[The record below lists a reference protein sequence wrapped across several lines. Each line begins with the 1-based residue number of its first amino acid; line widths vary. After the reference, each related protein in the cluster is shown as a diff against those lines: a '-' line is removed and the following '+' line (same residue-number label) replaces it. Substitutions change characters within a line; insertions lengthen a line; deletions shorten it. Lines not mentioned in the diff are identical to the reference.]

1 MAELYF
7 DLVVAG
13 KRTCNNE
20 NGTVKKV
27 PKHLQTEVLALLEE
41 RGYDADGR
49 PKAEK

>member
-7 DLVVAG
+7 ELVVAG
-13 KRTCNNE
+13 KRTCNNK

-27 PKHLQTEVLALLEE
+27 PKHLQAEVLALLTE
-41 RGYDADGR
+41 RGYDADGK